1 MVASRLEA
9 LNLSMI
15 AKQAANS
22 AGPAAS
28 PAQKGRILVVDD
40 DSDVRFVVCELL
52 RTGGYDVLEAADGS
66 SALGLVA
73 EREVDVILSDIKM
86 PDLDGIELL
95 RTLREREQDVP
106 VLLMTGGPTVETAIQ
121 AVELGALRYLVKPI
135 DAEGLRGAVE
145 AAIRVHRLARW
156 KREASYLGFGS
167 TPIVDRASLEHAFE
181 KAVDS
186 VWIAYQPIVHASD
199 GSLYGYEALTR
210 TTGDALPGPAA
221 LFDAAERLNAV
232 DRLGR
237 VIRERLAT
245 SPPAARNVILFLNLH
260 PLELADP
267 GLGESIAPIEVW
279 AKSIVLEITERCS
292 LEGIDDLEKRI
303 SALRRRGY
311 RIALDDLGAGY
322 AGLTSFA
329 ALDPEVVKLDMQLGA
344 WGRRRPD
351 QAEAGRLDD
360 RAVQGARHPRRG
372 RGRGDAERA

>member
-1 MVASRLEA
+1 
-9 LNLSMI
+9 
-15 AKQAANS
+15 
-22 AGPAAS
+22 
-28 PAQKGRILVVDD
+28 
-40 DSDVRFVVCELL
+40 
-52 RTGGYDVLEAADGS
+52 
-66 SALGLVA
+66 
-73 EREVDVILSDIKM
+73 M

-232 DRLGR
+232 DRLGWI
-237 VIRERLAT
+237 VRERLAT
-245 SPPAARNVILFLNLH
+245 SPPGSAQRDPVSQPPSPRTRGSRSGGLDR
-260 PLELADP
+260 ADRDVGEVDRP
-267 GLGESIAPIEVW
+267 G
-279 AKSIVLEITERCS
+279 
-292 LEGIDDLEKRI
+292 DH
-303 SALRRRGY
+303 
-311 RIALDDLGAGY
+311 GAG
-322 AGLTSFA
+322 AHSRGSTISSSA
-329 ALDPEVVKLDMQLGA
+329 S
-344 WGRRRPD
+344 RRCD
-351 QAEAGRLDD
+351 AEATVSPSTIWAPAMRGS
-360 RAVQGARHPRRG
+360 RASPLSTPRWSSSTCSWCVGSTQTRSS
-372 RGRGDAERA
+372 RSWSPR